1 MVSVTSVAVRAT
13 IDALQTSMR
22 EADFGRVLLLSDQR
36 PAEPH
41 PAIEWR
47 AIERLDSRS
56 DYSRFM
62 LRELADHIT
71 TSHALCIQWDGF
83 VVNGAAWQDRFLDYD
98 YIGAVWPHFGDTRR
112 VGNGG
117 FSLRSRR
124 LLAACKDLPFDGTE
138 AEDIVIAR
146 TYRGPLE
153 DLGMRFAPESIAQ
166 LFAYERSPPS
176 GHEFGFHGAFNL
188 VRYLSPDQ
196 ALDLFSSL
204 DKRILTKNERMELLR
219 WALKQGRWKL
229 ALTMLA
235 RLM

>member
-1 MVSVTSVAVRAT
+1 MVAVTSVAVRAT
-13 IDALQTSMR
+13 VDALQASMR
-22 EADFGRVLLLSDQR
+22 QVDFGRVLLLSDH
-36 PAEPH
+36 ATLEAD

-47 AIERLDSRS
+47 AIQHLDSRS

-62 LRELADHIT
+62 LRELADHVA

-83 VVNGAAWQDRFLDYD
+83 VVNGAAWQNRFLDYD
-98 YIGAVWPHFGDTRR
+98 YVGAVWPQFSDGHR

-124 LLAACKDLPFDGTE
+124 LLEACKDLPFDGAE

-146 TYRGPLE
+146 TCRDRLE
-153 DLGMRFAPESIAQ
+153 ARGMRFAPESVAQ
-166 LFAYERSPPS
+166 QFAYERSPPS
-176 GHEFGFHGAFNL
+176 GHEFGFHGAYNL
-188 VRYLSPDQ
+188 VRYLSPHQ
-196 ALDLFSSL
+196 TLNLFSSL
-204 DKRILTKNERMELLR
+204 DRRVLTKNERMELLR
-219 WALKQGRWKL
+219 WALKERRWKL